1 MLFDFQPPIVKNGET
16 MSEKQMRDYLYKLVD
31 KLTLVLNNIDDE
43 NMRSGKT
50 VDMTSVNNSIAS
62 LRSRLENISANV
74 ESMDISALQSAV
86 NALETA
92 VAGKASSADLST
104 LQSTVDALETAVAGK
119 ASSASLSA
127 LQSTV
132 DALETAV
139 GSKASSADLSALQS
153 TVNTL
158 ETAVG
163 SKASSADL
171 SALSDRMTS
180 AEGTISSMQTDLSGK
195 ADASAL
201 ANKQDKLIS
210 GTNVKTINGQSI
222 LGSGNIP
229 ISGGGSSYDD
239 TELRRRVTAAEAEID
254 ALQLLVTESHFSS
267 TISAKATAA
276 TEYALTFNNTYSAI
290 PVISALV
297 YASSPTRY
305 FGLVS
310 LIITNFKK
318 DANGNYTGAN
328 FKICNNHTAALSV
341 RIRSTIIGL
350 KKE

>member
-50 VDMTSVNNSIAS
+50 IDMTSVNNSIAS

-74 ESMDISALQSAV
+74 EGMDISALQSAV
-86 NALETA
+86 DALETA

-104 LQSTVDALETAVAGK
+104 LQSTVDALET
-119 ASSASLSA
+119 
-127 LQSTV
+127 TV
-132 DALETAV
+132 E
-139 GSKASSADLSALQS
+139 G
-153 TVNTL
+153 
-158 ETAVG
+158 
-163 SKASSADL
+163 KASSADL
-171 SALSDRMTS
+171 SALSARMTS

-222 LGSGNIP
+222 LGSGNIL

-239 TELRRRVTAAEAEID
+239 TELRGRVTAAEAEID
-254 ALQLLVTESHFSS
+254 ALQLLVTETQLSS

-276 TEYALTFNNTYSAI
+276 TDYVLTFNNTYSAI
-290 PVISALV
+290 PVVSALV
-297 YASSPTRY
+297 YNSSPTRY

-310 LIITNFKK
+310 LIITGYKT

-328 FKICNNHTAALSV
+328 FKICNNHTAALNV

>member
-50 VDMTSVNNSIAS
+50 IDMTSVNNSIAS

-92 VAGKASSADLST
+92 VAG
-104 LQSTVDALETAVAGK
+104 
-119 ASSASLSA
+119 
-127 LQSTV
+127 
-132 DALETAV
+132 
-139 GSKASSADLSALQS
+139 
-153 TVNTL
+153 
-158 ETAVG
+158 
-163 SKASSADL
+163 KASSADL

-229 ISGGGSSYDD
+229 ISGSGSSYDD
-239 TELRRRVTAAEAEID
+239 TELRGRVTAAEAEID
-254 ALQLLVTESHFSS
+254 ALQLLVTETQLSS
-267 TISAKATAA
+267 TISATATAA
-276 TEYALTFNNTYSAI
+276 TDYVLTFNNTYSAI
-290 PVISALV
+290 PVVSALV
-297 YASSPTRY
+297 YNSSPTRY

-310 LIITNFKK
+310 LIITGYKT

-328 FKICNNHTAALSV
+328 FKICNNHTAALNV

>member
-50 VDMTSVNNSIAS
+50 IDMTSVNNSIAS

-74 ESMDISALQSAV
+74 ESMDISTLQSAV

-104 LQSTVDALETAVAGK
+104 LSERV
-119 ASSASLSA
+119 
-127 LQSTV
+127 
-132 DALETAV
+132 
-139 GSKASSADLSALQS
+139 
-153 TVNTL
+153 
-158 ETAVG
+158 
-163 SKASSADL
+163 
-171 SALSDRMTS
+171 TS

-222 LGSGNIP
+222 LGSGNLP
-229 ISGGGSSYDD
+229 ISGSGSSYDD
-239 TELRRRVTAAEAEID
+239 TELRGRVTAAEAEID
-254 ALQLLVTESHFSS
+254 ALQLLATETHLSS
-267 TISAKATAA
+267 TISATASAA

-290 PVISALV
+290 PVVSSLV
-297 YASSPTRY
+297 YNSSPTRY

-310 LIITNFKK
+310 LILTGYKT

-328 FKICNNHTAALSV
+328 FKICNNHTAALNV
-341 RIRSTIIGL
+341 RVRSTIIGL

>member
-50 VDMTSVNNSIAS
+50 IDMTSVNNSIAS

-86 NALETA
+86 DALETA
-92 VAGKASSADLST
+92 VAGKASSADLS
-104 LQSTVDALETAVAGK
+104 
-119 ASSASLSA
+119 
-127 LQSTV
+127 
-132 DALETAV
+132 
-139 GSKASSADLSALQS
+139 
-153 TVNTL
+153 
-158 ETAVG
+158 
-163 SKASSADL
+163 
-171 SALSDRMTS
+171 ALSDRMTT
-180 AEGTISSMQTDLSGK
+180 AEGAISSMQTDLSGK
-195 ADASAL
+195 ADVSAL
-201 ANKQDKLIS
+201 ANKQDTLIS

-229 ISGGGSSYDD
+229 ISGSGSSYDD
-239 TELRRRVTAAEAEID
+239 TELRGRVTAAEAEID

-276 TEYALTFNNTYSAI
+276 TEYALTFSNTYSAI
-290 PVISALV
+290 PVVSALV
-297 YASSPTRY
+297 YTSSPTRY

-310 LIITNFKK
+310 LIITGYKT

>member
-50 VDMTSVNNSIAS
+50 IDMTSINNSIAS

-86 NALETA
+86 GALETA
-92 VAGKASSADLST
+92 VAG
-104 LQSTVDALETAVAGK
+104 
-119 ASSASLSA
+119 
-127 LQSTV
+127 
-132 DALETAV
+132 
-139 GSKASSADLSALQS
+139 
-153 TVNTL
+153 
-158 ETAVG
+158 
-163 SKASSADL
+163 KASSADL

-201 ANKQDKLIS
+201 ANKQDKLIR
-210 GTNVKTINGQSI
+210 GTNIKTINGQSI

-229 ISGGGSSYDD
+229 ISGSGSSYDD
-239 TELRRRVTAAEAEID
+239 TELRGRVTAAEAEID
-254 ALQLLVTESHFSS
+254 ALQLLVTETQLSS
-267 TISAKATAA
+267 TISATASAA
-276 TEYALTFNNTYSAI
+276 TDYALTFNNAYSAI
-290 PVISALV
+290 PVVSSLV
-297 YASSPTRY
+297 YNSSPTRY

-310 LIITNFKK
+310 LILTGFKT

-328 FKICNNHTAALSV
+328 FKICNNHTAALNV

>member
-50 VDMTSVNNSIAS
+50 IDMTSVNNSIAS

-74 ESMDISALQSAV
+74 ESMDISTLQSTV

-92 VAGKASSADLST
+92 VEG
-104 LQSTVDALETAVAGK
+104 
-119 ASSASLSA
+119 
-127 LQSTV
+127 
-132 DALETAV
+132 
-139 GSKASSADLSALQS
+139 
-153 TVNTL
+153 
-158 ETAVG
+158 
-163 SKASSADL
+163 KASSADL

-180 AEGTISSMQTDLSGK
+180 AEGAISSMQTDLSGK

-229 ISGGGSSYDD
+229 ISGSGSSYDD
-239 TELRRRVTAAEAEID
+239 TELRGRVTAAEAEID
-254 ALQLLVTESHFSS
+254 ALQLLVTETQLSS
-267 TISAKATAA
+267 TISATATAA
-276 TEYALTFNNTYSAI
+276 TDYVLTFNNTYSAI
-290 PVISALV
+290 PVVSALV
-297 YASSPTRY
+297 YNSSPTRY

-310 LIITNFKK
+310 LIITGYKT

-328 FKICNNHTAALSV
+328 FKICNNHTAALNV

>member
-50 VDMTSVNNSIAS
+50 IDMTSVNNSIAS

-74 ESMDISALQSAV
+74 ESMDISALQS
-86 NALETA
+86 
-92 VAGKASSADLST
+92 
-104 LQSTVDALETAVAGK
+104 TVDALET
-119 ASSASLSA
+119 
-127 LQSTV
+127 TV
-132 DALETAV
+132 E
-139 GSKASSADLSALQS
+139 G
-153 TVNTL
+153 
-158 ETAVG
+158 
-163 SKASSADL
+163 KASSADL
-171 SALSDRMTS
+171 SALSNRMTS
-180 AEGTISSMQTDLSGK
+180 AEGAISSMQTDLSGK

-239 TELRRRVTAAEAEID
+239 TELRGRVTAAEAEID

-276 TEYALTFNNTYSAI
+276 TDYALTFNNTYSVI
-290 PVISALV
+290 PVVSSLV
-297 YASSPTRY
+297 YNSSPTRY
-305 FGLVS
+305 LGLVS
-310 LIITNFKK
+310 LILTGYKT

-328 FKICNNHTAALSV
+328 FKICNNHTAALNV

>member
-50 VDMTSVNNSIAS
+50 IDMTSVNNSIAS

-86 NALETA
+86 
-92 VAGKASSADLST
+92 
-104 LQSTVDALETAVAGK
+104 DALETAVAG
-119 ASSASLSA
+119 
-127 LQSTV
+127 
-132 DALETAV
+132 
-139 GSKASSADLSALQS
+139 
-153 TVNTL
+153 
-158 ETAVG
+158 
-163 SKASSADL
+163 KASSADL

-229 ISGGGSSYDD
+229 ISGSGSSYDD
-239 TELRRRVTAAEAEID
+239 TELRGRVTAAEAEIA
-254 ALQLLVTESHFSS
+254 ALQLLVTETQLSS
-267 TISAKATAA
+267 TISATATAA
-276 TEYALTFNNTYSAI
+276 TDYVLTFNNTYSAI
-290 PVISALV
+290 PVVSALV
-297 YASSPTRY
+297 YNSSPTRY

-310 LIITNFKK
+310 LIITGYKT

-328 FKICNNHTAALSV
+328 FKICNNHTAALNV

>member
-50 VDMTSVNNSIAS
+50 IDMTSVNNSIAS

-74 ESMDISALQSAV
+74 ESMDIS
-86 NALETA
+86 T
-92 VAGKASSADLST
+92 
-104 LQSTVDALETAVAGK
+104 
-119 ASSASLSA
+119 
-127 LQSTV
+127 
-132 DALETAV
+132 
-139 GSKASSADLSALQS
+139 LQS

-158 ETAVG
+158 ETAVAG
-163 SKASSADL
+163 KASSADL

-201 ANKQDKLIS
+201 ANKQDTLIS

-229 ISGGGSSYDD
+229 ISGSGSSYDD
-239 TELRRRVTAAEAEID
+239 TELRGRVTAAEAEID
-254 ALQLLVTESHFSS
+254 ALQLLVTETQLSS
-267 TISAKATAA
+267 TISATATAA
-276 TEYALTFNNTYSAI
+276 TDYVLTFNNTYSAI
-290 PVISALV
+290 PVVSALV
-297 YASSPTRY
+297 YNSSPTRY

-310 LIITNFKK
+310 LIITGYKT

-328 FKICNNHTAALSV
+328 FKICNNHTAALNV

>member
-50 VDMTSVNNSIAS
+50 IDMTSINNSIAS

-74 ESMDISALQSAV
+74 ESMDIS
-86 NALETA
+86 T
-92 VAGKASSADLST
+92 
-104 LQSTVDALETAVAGK
+104 
-119 ASSASLSA
+119 
-127 LQSTV
+127 
-132 DALETAV
+132 
-139 GSKASSADLSALQS
+139 LQS

-158 ETAVG
+158 ETAVEG
-163 SKASSADL
+163 KASSAGL
-171 SALSDRMTS
+171 SALTDRMTS
-180 AEGTISSMQTDLSGK
+180 AEGAISSMQTDLSGK

-229 ISGGGSSYDD
+229 ISGSGSSYDD
-239 TELRRRVTAAEAEID
+239 TELRGRVTAAEAEID
-254 ALQLLVTESHFSS
+254 ALQLLVTETQLSS
-267 TISAKATAA
+267 TISATASAA
-276 TEYALTFNNTYSAI
+276 TEYTLTFNNTYSAI
-290 PVISALV
+290 PVVSALV
-297 YASSPTRY
+297 YNSSPTRY

-310 LIITNFKK
+310 LIITGYKT

-328 FKICNNHTAALSV
+328 FKICNNHTAALNV

>member
-50 VDMTSVNNSIAS
+50 IDMTSVNNSIAS

-86 NALETA
+86 N
-92 VAGKASSADLST
+92 
-104 LQSTVDALETAVAGK
+104 
-119 ASSASLSA
+119 
-127 LQSTV
+127 
-132 DALETAV
+132 
-139 GSKASSADLSALQS
+139 
-153 TVNTL
+153 TL
-158 ETAVG
+158 EAAVEG
-163 SKASSADL
+163 KASSADL

-229 ISGGGSSYDD
+229 ISGSGSSYDD
-239 TELRRRVTAAEAEID
+239 TELRGRVTAAEAEID
-254 ALQLLVTESHFSS
+254 ALQLLVTETHLSS
-267 TISAKATAA
+267 TISATATAA

-290 PVISALV
+290 PVVSSLV
-297 YASSPTRY
+297 YNSSPTRY

-310 LIITNFKK
+310 LILTGYKT

-328 FKICNNHTAALSV
+328 FKICNNHTAALNV

>member
-50 VDMTSVNNSIAS
+50 IDMTSVNNSIAS

-86 NALETA
+86 
-92 VAGKASSADLST
+92 
-104 LQSTVDALETAVAGK
+104 DALETAVAG
-119 ASSASLSA
+119 
-127 LQSTV
+127 
-132 DALETAV
+132 
-139 GSKASSADLSALQS
+139 
-153 TVNTL
+153 
-158 ETAVG
+158 
-163 SKASSADL
+163 KASSADL

-180 AEGTISSMQTDLSGK
+180 AEGAISSMQTDLSGK

-201 ANKQDKLIS
+201 ANKQDRLIS

-229 ISGGGSSYDD
+229 ISGSGSSYDD
-239 TELRRRVTAAEAEID
+239 TELRGRVTAAEAEID
-254 ALQLLVTESHFSS
+254 ALQLLVTETQLSS
-267 TISAKATAA
+267 TISATATAA
-276 TEYALTFNNTYSAI
+276 TDYVLTFNNTYSAI
-290 PVISALV
+290 PVVSALV
-297 YASSPTRY
+297 YNSSPTRY

-310 LIITNFKK
+310 LIITGYKI
-318 DANGNYTGAN
+318 DADGNYTGAN
-328 FKICNNHTAALSV
+328 FKICNNHTAALNV

>member
-50 VDMTSVNNSIAS
+50 IDMTSVNNSIAS

-92 VAGKASSADLST
+92 VAGKASSADLS
-104 LQSTVDALETAVAGK
+104 
-119 ASSASLSA
+119 
-127 LQSTV
+127 
-132 DALETAV
+132 
-139 GSKASSADLSALQS
+139 
-153 TVNTL
+153 
-158 ETAVG
+158 
-163 SKASSADL
+163 
-171 SALSDRMTS
+171 ALSDRMTS

-210 GTNVKTINGQSI
+210 GANIKTINGQSI

-229 ISGGGSSYDD
+229 ISGSGSSYDD
-239 TELRRRVTAAEAEID
+239 TELRGRITTAEAEID
-254 ALQLLVTESHFSS
+254 ALQLLVTEAHLSS
-267 TISAKATAA
+267 TISATASAA
-276 TEYALTFNNTYSAI
+276 TDYALTFNNAYSAI
-290 PVISALV
+290 PVVSSLV
-297 YASSPTRY
+297 YNSSPTRY

-310 LIITNFKK
+310 LIITGFKT

-328 FKICNNHTAALSV
+328 FKICNNHTAALNV

>member
-50 VDMTSVNNSIAS
+50 IDMTSINNSIAS

-86 NALETA
+86 
-92 VAGKASSADLST
+92 
-104 LQSTVDALETAVAGK
+104 DALETTVAG
-119 ASSASLSA
+119 
-127 LQSTV
+127 
-132 DALETAV
+132 
-139 GSKASSADLSALQS
+139 
-153 TVNTL
+153 
-158 ETAVG
+158 
-163 SKASSADL
+163 KASSADL

-229 ISGGGSSYDD
+229 ISGSGSSYDD
-239 TELRRRVTAAEAEID
+239 TELRGRVTAAEAEID
-254 ALQLLVTESHFSS
+254 ALQLLVTETHLSS
-267 TISAKATAA
+267 TISATATAA

-290 PVISALV
+290 PVVSALV
-297 YASSPTRY
+297 YNSSPTRY

-310 LIITNFKK
+310 LIITGYKT
-318 DANGNYTGAN
+318 DADGNYTGAN
-328 FKICNNHTAALSV
+328 FKICNNHTAALNV

>member
-50 VDMTSVNNSIAS
+50 IDMTSVNNSIAS

-74 ESMDISALQSAV
+74 ESMDISALQSAI
-86 NALETA
+86 
-92 VAGKASSADLST
+92 
-104 LQSTVDALETAVAGK
+104 DALETAVAGK
-119 ASSASLSA
+119 ASS
-127 LQSTV
+127 
-132 DALETAV
+132 
-139 GSKASSADLSALQS
+139 G
-153 TVNTL
+153 
-158 ETAVG
+158 
-163 SKASSADL
+163 DL

-180 AEGTISSMQTDLSGK
+180 AEGAISSMQTDLSGK

-229 ISGGGSSYDD
+229 ISGSGSSYDD
-239 TELRRRVTAAEAEID
+239 TELRGRITTAEAEID

-276 TEYALTFNNTYSAI
+276 TDYVLTFNNTYSAI
-290 PVISALV
+290 PVVSALV
-297 YASSPTRY
+297 YNSSPTRY

-310 LIITNFKK
+310 LIITSFVK
-318 DANGNYTGAN
+318 DAGGNYTGAN
-328 FKICNNHTAALSV
+328 FKICNNHTAALNV

>member
-50 VDMTSVNNSIAS
+50 IDMTSVNNSIAS

-74 ESMDISALQSAV
+74 ESMDIS
-86 NALETA
+86 
-92 VAGKASSADLST
+92 T

-119 ASSASLSA
+119 ASSA
-127 LQSTV
+127 
-132 DALETAV
+132 
-139 GSKASSADLSALQS
+139 DLSALQS
-153 TVNTL
+153 TVNAL
-158 ETAVG
+158 EAAVA

-171 SALSDRMTS
+171 SALSGRLTT

-201 ANKQDKLIS
+201 ADKQDKLIS

-229 ISGGGSSYDD
+229 ISGSGSSYDD
-239 TELRRRVTAAEAEID
+239 TELRGRITAAEAEID
-254 ALQLLVTESHFSS
+254 ALQLLVTETHLSS
-267 TISAKATAA
+267 TISATASAA

-290 PVISALV
+290 PVVSSLV
-297 YASSPTRY
+297 YNSSPTRY

-310 LIITNFKK
+310 LILTGYKT
-318 DANGNYTGAN
+318 DAGGNYTGAN
-328 FKICNNHTAALSV
+328 FKICNNHTAALNV

>member
-50 VDMTSVNNSIAS
+50 IDMTSVNNSIAS

-74 ESMDISALQSAV
+74 ESMDIS
-86 NALETA
+86 T
-92 VAGKASSADLST
+92 
-104 LQSTVDALETAVAGK
+104 
-119 ASSASLSA
+119 
-127 LQSTV
+127 
-132 DALETAV
+132 
-139 GSKASSADLSALQS
+139 LQS

-158 ETAVG
+158 ETAVEG
-163 SKASSADL
+163 KASSADL

-229 ISGGGSSYDD
+229 ISGSGSSYDD
-239 TELRRRVTAAEAEID
+239 TELRGRVTAAEAEIA
-254 ALQLLVTESHFSS
+254 ALQLLVTETQLSS
-267 TISAKATAA
+267 TISATATAA
-276 TEYALTFNNTYSAI
+276 TDYVLTFNNTYSAI
-290 PVISALV
+290 PVVSALV
-297 YASSPTRY
+297 YNSSPTRY

-310 LIITNFKK
+310 LIITGYKT

-328 FKICNNHTAALSV
+328 FKICNNHTAALNV

>member
-50 VDMTSVNNSIAS
+50 IDMTSVNNSIAS

-74 ESMDISALQSAV
+74 EGMDISALQSAV
-86 NALETA
+86 NTLETA

-104 LQSTVDALETAVAGK
+104 LQSTVDALET
-119 ASSASLSA
+119 
-127 LQSTV
+127 TV
-132 DALETAV
+132 E
-139 GSKASSADLSALQS
+139 G
-153 TVNTL
+153 
-158 ETAVG
+158 
-163 SKASSADL
+163 KASSADL
-171 SALSDRMTS
+171 SALSARMTS

-222 LGSGNIP
+222 LGSGNIL

-239 TELRRRVTAAEAEID
+239 TELRGRVTAAEAEID
-254 ALQLLVTESHFSS
+254 ALQLLVTETQLSS

-276 TEYALTFNNTYSAI
+276 TDYVLTFNNTYSAI
-290 PVISALV
+290 PVVSALV
-297 YASSPTRY
+297 YNSSPTRY

-310 LIITNFKK
+310 LIITGYKT

-328 FKICNNHTAALSV
+328 FKICNNHTAALNV

>member
-1 MLFDFQPPIVKNGET
+1 MLFDFQLPIVKNGET

-43 NMRSGKT
+43 NMRTGKT
-50 VDMTSVNNSIAS
+50 IDMTSVNNSIAS

-74 ESMDISALQSAV
+74 ESMDISALQSTV
-86 NALETA
+86 NTLETA
-92 VAGKASSADLST
+92 VAGKASSADLS
-104 LQSTVDALETAVAGK
+104 
-119 ASSASLSA
+119 
-127 LQSTV
+127 
-132 DALETAV
+132 
-139 GSKASSADLSALQS
+139 
-153 TVNTL
+153 
-158 ETAVG
+158 
-163 SKASSADL
+163 
-171 SALSDRMTS
+171 ALSDRLTT

-210 GTNVKTINGQSI
+210 GTNIKTINGQSI

-239 TELRRRVTAAEAEID
+239 TELRGRVTAAEAEID
-254 ALQLLVTESHFSS
+254 ALQLLVTETHLSS
-267 TISAKATAA
+267 TISATATAA
-276 TEYALTFNNTYSAI
+276 TDYALTFNNTYSTI
-290 PVISALV
+290 PVVSALV
-297 YASSPTRY
+297 YNSSPTRY

-310 LIITNFKK
+310 LILTGYKT

-328 FKICNNHTAALSV
+328 FKICNNHTAALKV
-341 RIRSTIIGL
+341 RVRSTIIGL